1 MKGVLVVSYYF
12 PPTGGAG
19 VQRPVKFVKY
29 LPEFGWRP
37 LVLTVSNPSVPA
49 FDNSLLADLNPQLE
63 VVRTR
68 TFEPSYQTKSSVSA
82 SSTTNNK
89 RSLLAPLKTL
99 VRKLANLVLQ
109 PDPQVLW
116 LPSALRA
123 GVRLAKRADI
133 QVVFVSAPPFS
144 TLLMAALISKFAGK
158 PLVVDYRDE
167 WDISN
172 DVWENKSGG
181 GFSRSVQQYMQRVV
195 LQQASQVVATTV
207 LSQQALAAKVSECG
221 GIAAA
226 SCIYNGF
233 DQADLQ
239 RLAETPRQLRQD
251 KVVLTYVGTLWN
263 LTSIEPLILALQK
276 LAEQEPGLA
285 SVIELCV
292 VGRKTSDQHA
302 LVEQLRNTPITL
314 TVHDYVSHTDALQF
328 MKDADVLLLLLSDM
342 PVAARVMPGKTFE
355 YLATGNAILAVCP
368 PGEVWKVLDG
378 QAGAACIAPSK
389 LDALVEYVKA
399 QVQTK
404 QAQAKQT
411 QTLPSN
417 LARDISRFERRALTG
432 ELAAVLA
439 AAARK

>member
-19 VQRPVKFVKY
+19 VQRPVKFIKY

-49 FDNSLLADLNPQLE
+49 FDNSLLADLHPQLE

-82 SSTTNNK
+82 SSTTNK

-99 VRKLANLVLQ
+99 VRKLANLILQ

-123 GVRLAKRADI
+123 GVGLAKRADI
-133 QVVFVSAPPFS
+133 HVVFVSAPPFS
-144 TLLMAALISKFAGK
+144 TLLLAALISEFSGK

-172 DVWENKSGG
+172 DVWENKGG
-181 GFSRSVQQYMQRVV
+181 GSFSRSVQQAMQRMV
-195 LQQASQVVATTV
+195 LKRASRVVATTL
-207 LSQQALAAKVSECG
+207 LSQQALATKVRECG
-221 GIAAA
+221 GSAPA

-239 RLAETPRQLRQD
+239 RLAETPRQVRHD

-263 LTSIEPLILALQK
+263 LTSIEPLIRALQN
-276 LAEQEPGLA
+276 LVEREPALA
-285 SVIELCV
+285 SMLELCV
-292 VGRKTSDQHA
+292 VGRKTSDQQA
-302 LVEQLRNTPITL
+302 LVEQLQQSPITL
-314 TVHDYVSHTDALQF
+314 TLHDYVSHTDALQF

-342 PVAARVMPGKTFE
+342 PVASRVMPGKTFE
-355 YLATGNAILAVCP
+355 YLATGNAILAICP
-368 PGEVWKVLDG
+368 LGEVWKVLDG
-378 QAGAACIAPSK
+378 QPGAVCIEPSK
-389 LDALVEYVKA
+389 VDALVEYVQQQA
-399 QVQTK
+399 RTK
-404 QAQAKQT
+404 QT
-411 QTLPSN
+411 NTLASGI
-417 LARDISRFERRALTG
+417 ARDISRFERRALTS
-432 ELAAVLA
+432 ELATVLD
-439 AAARK
+439 AAARQ